1 MDELKRELLYA
12 HGNMDELRKS
22 SVTLSTQ
29 LETLSQKEADTWHA
43 KEEAE
48 DNIVSLT
55 EYVEELKSR

>member
-1 MDELKRELLYA
+1 
-12 HGNMDELRKS
+12 MDELRKS